1 MIEPVAPVGFQ
12 MSKEIDTL
20 AVGVDAFPAYIYKF
34 NFDFKWDSIKDKVEQ
49 YLKDTDELRKK
60 YGLGDPEEDGGISSV
75 HWNYSNEEDSQYDQ
89 HPFGLP
95 QHWPEFEKYYEH
107 MRLIQDLLCPEW
119 GYNPEW
125 QRPISQS
132 WINVHPKGG
141 WTGEHHHQNAIFA
154 TTAYLNKPRNSGHF
168 MVRNPLENLK
178 KAEPVDVS
186 YWNDKKYWGTIEVET
201 NDVLIFPG
209 WLTHKT
215 EVNES
220 DEERYILST
229 NYIPL
234 RTIDGVVG
242 EVAVDK
248 P

>member
-12 MSKEIDTL
+12 MQKELDSL
-20 AVGVDAFPAYIYKF
+20 AVGLDAFPAYIYKF
-34 NFDFKWDSIKDKVEQ
+34 NFDFKWDSIKGKVEQ

-60 YGLGDPEEDGGISSV
+60 HGLGDPERDGGISSV
-75 HWNYSNEEDSQYDQ
+75 HWNYANYKDSKYDQ

-95 QHWPEFEKYYEH
+95 QHWPEFKEYYEY
-107 MRLIQDLLCPEW
+107 MKLIQDLLCPEW

-125 QRPISQS
+125 QRPISES

-154 TTAYLNKPRNSGHF
+154 TTAYLNKPKHSGHF

-178 KAEPVDVS
+178 KAEPVDIS
-186 YWNDKKYWGTIEVET
+186 YWNNKQYWGTIEVET

-215 EVNES
+215 EVNKS
-220 DEERYILST
+220 DGERFILST
-229 NYIPL
+229 NYVPL
-234 RTIDGVVG
+234 RTVDGVIG
-242 EVAVDK
+242 EIAVDK